1 MDEQDDATL
10 VARAIQDGPRAFG
23 AIVARYQDA
32 VFGVALSRLR
42 NFHDAEDLTQTTF
55 VEAFDRLDRL
65 KEPAGLGRWLRT
77 IAIHRCINY
86 LKRRERIVDFEAVAE
101 PVSERPSPQADVEQA
116 ELRAQVMDAVG
127 RLSKTQRETVTL
139 YYIGDYSLAEVAA
152 IQDVPLGTVKRR
164 LHEARKR
171 LKEDMLE
178 MVEDVLKD
186 NAPDDAMADRVFDLL
201 CAYPSGGRLF
211 SGEITRTLEE
221 IGTAGKNGFVR
232 AINLPHWRS
241 RVMAVHYLGRE
252 YRQGGPPTDL
262 ALDLLK
268 KALEDSNRGV
278 RMKAAAALLFGGL
291 KLAPEVYAEKVVPHV
306 LKLLYDPSTRVRR
319 SVLFW
324 VQWWAWNVAG
334 SSAVVCKAL
343 PLNTVC
349 RAMIQENDPRNLGRC
364 KLLIGKIL
372 DAQEEE
378 TQRR

>member
-1 MDEQDDATL
+1 MDEQDDVAL
-10 VARAIQDGPRAFG
+10 VAHAIQNGPEAFG

-55 VEAFDRLDRL
+55 VEAFGRLDRL

-86 LKRRERIVDFEAVAE
+86 LKRRERIVDFEAVEE
-101 PVSERPSPQADVEQA
+101 PVSERPSPQADVEKA

-186 NAPDDAMADRVFDLL
+186 NAPDDAMADRVFELL
-201 CAYPSGGRLF
+201 CAYPSGGRLY
-211 SGEITRTLEE
+211 SRTTTEALAE
-221 IGTAGKNGFVR
+221 IGEAGREGFVR
-232 AINLPHWRS
+232 ALNLPHGRS
-241 RVMAVHYLGRE
+241 RLMAVHYLGLS
-252 YRQGGPPTDL
+252 YPQGGPPTDL
-262 ALDLLK
+262 ALALLK
-268 KALEDSNRGV
+268 RALQDSNRGV

-291 KLAPEVYAEKVVPHV
+291 KLAPEVYAEKVVPQV

-324 VQWWAWNVAG
+324 LQWWAWRVAG
-334 SSAVVCKAL
+334 SNAVVCKAL

-349 RAMIQENDPRNLGRC
+349 RAMIQENDPRNLGRF
-364 KLLIGKIL
+364 KLLVGMIL

-378 TQRR
+378 AAGR